1 MKRLTLVVDRDRTVR
16 EALYPIT
23 DIEES
28 VRAAL
33 AAVRSGGPSGE

>member
-23 DIEES
+23 DIEAS

-33 AAVRSGGPSGE
+33 TAVRSGDPSGA

>member
-1 MKRLTLVVDRDRTVR
+1 MSRLKRLTLVIDRDRTVI

-23 DIEES
+23 DIEAS

-33 AAVRSGGPSGE
+33 AAVLQAGA